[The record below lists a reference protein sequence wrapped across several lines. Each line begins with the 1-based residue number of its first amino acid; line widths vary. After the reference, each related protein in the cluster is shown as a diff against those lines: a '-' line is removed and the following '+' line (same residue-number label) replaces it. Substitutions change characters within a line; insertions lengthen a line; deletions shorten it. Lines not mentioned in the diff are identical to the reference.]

1 LRNRTGVAYK
11 NVESNGCD
19 YIYVTTGK
27 EIKPLEADYT
37 GRPLQHLNALHAIL
51 QVIQSSSGQK
61 QMLYELLD
69 TLQQQMSMCRGVFM
83 LSTPDG
89 SELVVEAA
97 SDHETHSGGHSVR
110 YQRGEG
116 VTGRVLATGM
126 PAIVPRIAEEPAFRG
141 RIHQRQKQTN
151 DAYSFICV
159 PIMLANEI
167 IGTFAADIPAER
179 QEVLHQ
185 VQKFMSI
192 VAAMVAND
200 LQHRRDL
207 LAEKQVLADENVRL
221 KNELREKYRPDN
233 IIGNSNSMRMV
244 YQKIQQVA
252 GGTTTVLIRGET
264 GTGKELAASAI
275 HYASARS
282 GKPFVKV
289 NCSALNENLLESELF
304 GHEKGAFT
312 GAVQS
317 RIGRLEEAGGGSLF
331 LDEIGDFSAAIQVK
345 LLRVLQEKEFQR
357 VGSNQTIKADVRVIA
372 ATNRNLEQLVRE
384 NLFRSD
390 FYYRINVFPI
400 YLPPLRER
408 KDDLLLMADHFIESL
423 SRKMGKKVRRIST
436 TAINM
441 MMAYHWP
448 GNVRELENCIEHAI
462 LLSDDGVIH
471 GYHLPPTLQIP
482 TQQDRSLHGTMKS
495 RVDLLERDMIADSL
509 KRYSGRVSCVARELG
524 ITERMLRYKMKKLTI
539 PGKK

>member
-1 LRNRTGVAYK
+1 M
-11 NVESNGCD
+11 ESGA
-19 YIYVTTGK
+19 GSH
-27 EIKPLEADYT
+27 
-37 GRPLQHLNALHAIL
+37 PLQQLNALHSIL
-51 QVIQSSSGQK
+51 QVVNNRSGQK

-69 TLQQQMSMCRGVFM
+69 TLQAQMGMCRGVFM

-89 SELVVEAA
+89 NELVVEAA
-97 SDHETHSGGHSVR
+97 SDGEKHSGAHFVR
-110 YQRGEG
+110 YQKGEG
-116 VTGRVLATGM
+116 VTGRVLATGR
-126 PAIVPRIAEEPAFRG
+126 PAIVPRIAEEPEFRG
-141 RIHQRQKQTN
+141 RIHHRQKQVN
-151 DAYSFICV
+151 DEYSFICV
-159 PIMLANEI
+159 PIVLDNEI
-167 IGTFAADIPAER
+167 IGTFAADIRSQGRDA
-179 QEVLHQ
+179 LHEI
-185 VQKFMSI
+185 QKFMSI

-244 YQKIQQVA
+244 YQRIQQVA
-252 GGTTTVLIRGET
+252 VGTTTVLIRGET

-282 GKPFVKV
+282 VKPFIKV

-304 GHEKGAFT
+304 GHERGAFT

-317 RIGRLEEAGGGSLF
+317 RIGRLEEANGGTLF
-331 LDEIGDFSAAIQVK
+331 LDEIGDFSSAIQVK

-357 VGSNQTIKADVRVIA
+357 VGSNTSIKTDVRVIA
-372 ATNRNLEQLVRE
+372 ATNRNLEQLVKE

-408 KDDLLLMADHFIESL
+408 KDDLLLLADHFVENL
-423 SRKMGKKVRRIST
+423 SGKLGKKIRRIST

-441 MMAYHWP
+441 MTAYHWP

-482 TQQDRSLHGTMKS
+482 TRQDTTLCGTMKS
-495 RVDLLERDMIADSL
+495 RVELLERDMIGDSL
-509 KRYSGRVSCVARELG
+509 KRYSGRISCVARELG
-524 ITERMLRYKMKKLTI
+524 ITERMLRYKMKKMHI
-539 PGKK
+539 QNKK